1 MNSKNTK
8 PVLLFDVN
16 ETLLD
21 MTPLKNAI
29 NTLLE
34 EPLAFKIWFGM
45 VLHYSLVDNC
55 TNQYH
60 DFSAIG
66 AAMLEMTATSLN
78 KTITEDEIK
87 KTLSIIRNL
96 KAYPDVL
103 KGLQLLKEDGFRLA
117 TLTNSPENA
126 LKEQLLNSNLTDCF
140 ELTLSIDTIKK
151 YKPAPET
158 YQWAATKLKVQ
169 PENIIMI
176 AAHGW
181 DLTGAMLAG
190 LQTGFVAREGQSLYS
205 LSNKPD
211 YEANDIYQIA
221 QLIIKH
227 YSGVAQ
233 N

>member
-34 EPLAFKIWFGM
+34 EPMAFKIWFGM
-45 VLHYSLVDNC
+45 VLHHSLVDNC

-60 DFSAIG
+60 DFSTIA
-66 AAMLEMTATSLN
+66 AAMLKMTATSLN
-78 KTITEDEIK
+78 KTVTDDETK
-87 KTLSIIRNL
+87 KTLSAIRNL

-103 KGLQLLKEDGFRLA
+103 KGLQLLKENGFRLA

-126 LKEQLLNSNLTDCF
+126 LKEQLINSNLTDVF
-140 ELTLSIDTIKK
+140 ELALSIDTLKK
-151 YKPAPET
+151 YKPDPQT
-158 YQWAATKLKVQ
+158 YKWAADQLDQKPQ
-169 PENIIMI
+169 NIIMI

-181 DLTGAMLAG
+181 DLAGAINAG
-190 LQTGFVAREGQSLYS
+190 LLTGFVSREGQSLYS
-205 LSNKPD
+205 LCDNPT
-211 YEANDIYQIA
+211 YEAKDIYEMA
-221 QLIIKH
+221 LVLIEK
-227 YSGVAQ
+227 YK
-233 N
+233 

>member
-66 AAMLEMTATSLN
+66 VAMLEMAATSLN
-78 KTITEDEIK
+78 KTVTDDEIK

-103 KGLQLLKEDGFRLA
+103 KGLQLLKENGFRLA

-126 LKEQLLNSNLTDCF
+126 LNQQIINSNLTDIF
-140 ELTLSIDTIKK
+140 ELTLSINTLQK
-151 YKPAPET
+151 YKPDPKT
-158 YQWAATKLKVQ
+158 YKWAATKLDQQ
-169 PENIIMI
+169 PQNIIMI

-181 DLTGAMLAG
+181 DLAGAIHAG

-205 LSNKPD
+205 LSDKPT
-211 YEANDIYQIA
+211 YEAKDIYEMA
-221 QLIIKH
+221 MVLIEK
-227 YSGVAQ
+227 YK
-233 N
+233 

>member
-21 MTPLKNAI
+21 MTPLKNTI

-45 VLHYSLVDNC
+45 VLHHSLVDNC

-60 DFSAIG
+60 DFSTIAV
-66 AAMLEMTATSLN
+66 AVLKMTATSLN

-87 KTLSIIRNL
+87 KALSVIRNL

-103 KGLQLLKEDGFRLA
+103 KGLQLLKENSFRLA
-117 TLTNSPENA
+117 TLTNSPENV
-126 LKEQLLNSNLTDCF
+126 LKEQLINSNLTDLF
-140 ELTLSIDTIKK
+140 ELALSIDTIKK
-151 YKPAPET
+151 YKPDPKT
-158 YQWAATKLKVQ
+158 YEWAATKLDQKPQ
-169 PENIIMI
+169 NIIMI

-181 DLTGAMLAG
+181 DLAGAINAG
-190 LQTGFVAREGQSLYS
+190 LKTGFVAREGQSLYS
-205 LSNKPD
+205 LSEKPT
-211 YEANDIYQIA
+211 YEAKDIYEMA
-221 QLIIKH
+221 LVLIENYK
-227 YSGVAQ
+227 
-233 N
+233 

>member
-66 AAMLEMTATSLN
+66 AAMLEMAATSLN
-78 KTITEDEIK
+78 KTINADEIK

-103 KGLQLLKEDGFRLA
+103 KGLQLLKENGFRLA

-126 LKEQLLNSNLTDCF
+126 LKEQLINSNLTDIF
-140 ELTLSIDTIKK
+140 EFALSIDTLKI
-151 YKPAPET
+151 YKPDPKT
-158 YQWAATKLKVQ
+158 YKWASTKLGQQ
-169 PENIIMI
+169 PQNIIMI

-181 DLTGAMLAG
+181 DLAGAIYAG

-205 LSNKPD
+205 LSDKPT
-211 YEANDIYQIA
+211 YEAKDIYEMA
-221 QLIIKH
+221 MVLIEK
-227 YSGVAQ
+227 YK
-233 N
+233 